1 MRKAQNATALNN
13 TVDRFTET
21 MNTPVAET
29 SATIANTE
37 VKALK
42 DVPFFY
48 TEDEVKNIDKHAK
61 KVTQELNKAEKA
73 FTNVAC
79 GVRWLFEDDRYK
91 ALATASTFEQF
102 LSDRYGFKKS
112 QGYALCK
119 LVDRFGE
126 QDSDGN
132 YSIKKEY
139 VPFGQSKLM
148 LMCPLTD
155 EQIKDNIKPSMTVA
169 ELRKVVK
176 GILKSDSLGISDVS
190 ERSENSEQEEQ
201 EENDNIVDSSVV
213 SERSVN
219 ELCSYTDFKTFED
232 DSMTFFNLVNDA
244 FKNANGKKV
253 RVVISYEYD

>member
-1 MRKAQNATALNN
+1 MRKAQNATTLGN
-13 TVDRFTET
+13 TADKFTE
-21 MNTPVAET
+21 MNIPVAET
-29 SATIANTE
+29 SATVTNTE

-42 DVPFFY
+42 DVSLFY
-48 TEDEVKNIDKHAK
+48 TEEEVKNIDKHAK

-79 GVRWLFEDDRYK
+79 EVRWLFEDDRYK

-155 EQIKDNIKPSMTVA
+155 EQIKDNIKPTMTVA

-176 GILKSDSLGISDVS
+176 SILKSDSLGISDVS
-190 ERSENSEQEEQ
+190 ERSENPEQEEQ
-201 EENDNIVDSSVV
+201 ENDDDNVIDSNVV
-213 SERSVN
+213 SEKVVN
-219 ELCSYTDFKTFED
+219 EIASYSDFKTFED

-244 FKNANGKKV
+244 FKNANGRKM

>member
-1 MRKAQNATALNN
+1 MRKAQNATALN
-13 TVDRFTET
+13 TADKFTET
-21 MNTPVAET
+21 RNTPVAEF
-29 SATIANTE
+29 SATVTNTE
-37 VKALK
+37 VETLK
-42 DVPFFY
+42 DVPFHF
-48 TEDEVKNIDKHAK
+48 TEEQVRLADKHAK
-61 KVTQELNKAEKA
+61 KVTVELNKAEKA

-79 GVRWLFEDDRYK
+79 EVRWLFEDDRYK

-126 QDSDGN
+126 QDADGN
-132 YSIKKEY
+132 YSIKKEF

-155 EQIKDNIKPSMTVA
+155 EQIKDNIEPTMTVA

-176 GILKSDSLGISDVS
+176 SILKSDSLGISDVS
-190 ERSENSEQEEQ
+190 ERSESSEQEEQ

-219 ELCSYTDFKTFED
+219 ELCSYTDFKSFED
-232 DSMTFFNLVNDA
+232 DSMAFFNLVNDA
-244 FKNANGKKV
+244 FKNANGRKM

>member
-13 TVDRFTET
+13 TADKFTET

-29 SATIANTE
+29 SATVANTE

-61 KVTQELNKAEKA
+61 KVTAELNKAEKA

-79 GVRWLFEDDRYK
+79 EVRWLFEDDRYK

-132 YSIKKEY
+132 YSIKKEF
-139 VPFGQSKLM
+139 VSFGQSKLM

-155 EQIKDNIKPSMTVA
+155 EQIKDNIEPAMTVA

-190 ERSENSEQEEQ
+190 ERSENAEQEEQ
-201 EENDNIVDSSVV
+201 DNVVDSSVV
-213 SERSVN
+213 SEKVVN
-219 ELCSYTDFKTFED
+219 EIASYSDFKTFED
-232 DSMTFFNLVNDA
+232 DSMTFFNLVNNA
-244 FKNANGKKV
+244 FKNANGRKM

>member
-1 MRKAQNATALNN
+1 MRKAQNATALND
-13 TVDRFTET
+13 TIDKFTET
-21 MNTPVAET
+21 MNTPIAET
-29 SATIANTE
+29 SATVANTE

-61 KVTQELNKAEKA
+61 KVTAELNKAEKA

-79 GVRWLFEDDRYK
+79 EVRWLFEDDRYK

-132 YSIKKEY
+132 YSIKKEF
-139 VPFGQSKLM
+139 VSFGQSKLM

-155 EQIKDNIKPSMTVA
+155 EQIKDNIKPTMTVA

-190 ERSENSEQEEQ
+190 ERSENAEQEEQ
-201 EENDNIVDSSVV
+201 KEQDNVVDSSIV
-213 SERSVN
+213 SEKVVN
-219 ELCSYTDFKTFED
+219 EIASYSDFKTFED
-232 DSMTFFNLVNDA
+232 NSMTFFNLVNNA
-244 FKNANGKKV
+244 FKNANGRKM

>member
-1 MRKAQNATALNN
+1 MRKAQNAVALNN
-13 TVDRFTET
+13 TADKFTE

-29 SATIANTE
+29 SATATNTE
-37 VKALK
+37 VETLK
-42 DVPFFY
+42 DVPFYF
-48 TEDEVKNIDKHAK
+48 TEEQVRLVDKHAK

-79 GVRWLFEDDRYK
+79 EVRWLYEDDRYK

-190 ERSENSEQEEQ
+190 ERSENQEQEEQ
-201 EENDNIVDSSVV
+201 KNDDNVIDSNVV
-213 SERSVN
+213 SEKVVN
-219 ELCSYTDFKTFED
+219 EIASYSDFKTFED
-232 DSMTFFNLVNDA
+232 DSMTFFNLVNNA
-244 FKNANGKKV
+244 FKNANGRKM

>member
-13 TVDRFTET
+13 TVDKFTET

-29 SATIANTE
+29 SVTATNIE
-37 VKALK
+37 VETLK
-42 DVPFFY
+42 DVPFYF
-48 TEDEVKNIDKHAK
+48 TEEQVRLADKHAK

-79 GVRWLFEDDRYK
+79 EVRWLFEDDRYK

-132 YSIKKEY
+132 YFIKKEY

-155 EQIKDNIKPSMTVA
+155 EQIKDNIKPTMTVA

-190 ERSENSEQEEQ
+190 ERSENAEQEEQ
-201 EENDNIVDSSVV
+201 KEQDNVVDSSIV
-213 SERSVN
+213 SEKVVN
-219 ELCSYTDFKTFED
+219 EIASYSDFKTFED
-232 DSMTFFNLVNDA
+232 NSMTFFNLVNNA
-244 FKNANGKKV
+244 FKNANGRKM

>member
-13 TVDRFTET
+13 TADKFTET
-21 MNTPVAET
+21 MNTPVTET
-29 SATIANTE
+29 SVTATNIE
-37 VKALK
+37 VETLK
-42 DVPFFY
+42 DVPFYF
-48 TEDEVKNIDKHAK
+48 TEEQVRLADKHAK

-79 GVRWLFEDDRYK
+79 EVRWLFEDDRYK

-190 ERSENSEQEEQ
+190 ERSENQEQEEQ
-201 EENDNIVDSSVV
+201 KNDDNVIDSNVV
-213 SERSVN
+213 SEKVVN
-219 ELCSYTDFKTFED
+219 EIASYSDFKTFED
-232 DSMTFFNLVNDA
+232 DSMTFFNLVNNV
-244 FKNANGKKV
+244 FKNANGRKM

>member
-29 SATIANTE
+29 SATVANTE

-61 KVTQELNKAEKA
+61 KVTVELNKAEKA

-79 GVRWLFEDDRYK
+79 EVRWLFEDDRYK

-102 LSDRYGFKKS
+102 LFDRYGFKKS

-139 VPFGQSKLM
+139 VSFGQSKLM

-201 EENDNIVDSSVV
+201 KENGSVFDSSVV
-213 SERSVN
+213 SEKVVN
-219 ELCSYTDFKTFED
+219 EIASYSDFKTFED
-232 DSMTFFNLVNDA
+232 DSMTFFNLVNNA
-244 FKNANGKKV
+244 FKNANGRKM

>member
-1 MRKAQNATALNN
+1 MRKAQNAVTLDNTA
-13 TVDRFTET
+13 DKF
-21 MNTPVAET
+21 
-29 SATIANTE
+29 IANVNVPAPASE
-37 VKALK
+37 S
-42 DVPFFY
+42 VPFFY
-48 TEDEVKNIDKHAK
+48 TEEEVKNVDKHAK
-61 KVTQELNKAEKA
+61 KVTSELNKAEKA

-79 GVRWLFEDDRYK
+79 EVRWLFEDDRYK

-132 YSIKKEY
+132 YSIKKEF
-139 VPFGQSKLM
+139 VSFGQSKLM

-190 ERSENSEQEEQ
+190 ERSESSEQEEQ
-201 EENDNIVDSSVV
+201 ENDNDNVVDSNVI
-213 SERSVN
+213 SEKFVN
-219 ELCSYTDFKTFED
+219 EIASYSDFKTFED
-232 DSMTFFNLVNDA
+232 DSMRFFNLVNDA
-244 FKNANGKKV
+244 FRNANGRKMH
-253 RVVISYEYD
+253 VVISYEYD

>member
-1 MRKAQNATALNN
+1 MRKAQNATTLGN
-13 TVDRFTET
+13 TADKFTE
-21 MNTPVAET
+21 MNIPVAET
-29 SATIANTE
+29 SATVTNTE

-42 DVPFFY
+42 DVSLFY
-48 TEDEVKNIDKHAK
+48 TEEEVKNIDKHAK

-79 GVRWLFEDDRYK
+79 EVRWLFEDDRYK

-155 EQIKDNIKPSMTVA
+155 EQIKDNIKPTMTVA

-176 GILKSDSLGISDVS
+176 NILKTDSLGIPDVS

-201 EENDNIVDSSVV
+201 EENDNVVDSSVV

-219 ELCSYTDFKTFED
+219 ELCSYTDFKAFED
-232 DSMTFFNLVNDA
+232 GSMTFFNLVNDV
-244 FKNANGKKV
+244 FKNANGRKV